1 MHTLEWLLSQAILL
15 VPIVLALVL
24 PPKLY
29 PILRKEPPA
38 RLLAIGA
45 LSGQIILIW
54 CALGFSLL
62 VWLTNPSQSS
72 SDNPNVCL
80 HRPETGGA

>member
-1 MHTLEWLLSQAILL
+1 MHTVEWLLSQAILL

-29 PILRKEPPA
+29 PMLRKEPRA

-54 CALGFSLL
+54 RALGLYLLTSLANPLRFSE
-62 VWLTNPSQSS
+62 
-72 SDNPNVCL
+72 DNLNQ
-80 HRPETGGA
+80 